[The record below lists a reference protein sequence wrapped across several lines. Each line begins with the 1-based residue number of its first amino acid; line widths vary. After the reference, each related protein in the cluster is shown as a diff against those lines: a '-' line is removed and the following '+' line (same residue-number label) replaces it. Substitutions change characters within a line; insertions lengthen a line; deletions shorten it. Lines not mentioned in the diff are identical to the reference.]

1 MRSLTLLRTLVYCL
15 IALPA
20 TAQSTFAGVRLDKLP
35 TVFVTDR
42 SGTETAGKLVRLTD
56 SVVEL
61 RTEYGDKRFTA
72 DEVSLIERDGDSLKN
87 GTLTGFYT
95 GLFVDLMVWKSC
107 QRDCGSGT
115 ATFALITT
123 GLYTAIGTAIDAAI
137 PGRTRIWPAKG
148 KSATSHLAFAIAP
161 ARRTAFVGWRLR

>member
-1 MRSLTLLRTLVYCL
+1 MRSLTFLRTFVYCL

-20 TAQSTFAGVRLDKLP
+20 MAQSTFAGARLDALP

-42 SGTETAGKLVRLTD
+42 GGTETAGKLLGLTD
-56 SVVEL
+56 NVLQL
-61 RTEYGDKRFTA
+61 RTVDGDKTFTA

-87 GTLTGFYT
+87 GTLTGFYV
-95 GLFVDLMVWKSC
+95 GLLLDLMVLKGC
-107 QRDCGSGT
+107 HGDCGSGT
-115 ATFALITT
+115 TAFSLIST
-123 GLYTAIGTAIDAAI
+123 GVYTAIGTAIDAAV

-148 KSATSHLAFAIAP
+148 KSALSHLAFAIAP

>member
-1 MRSLTLLRTLVYCL
+1 MEAFHEIAHTAPHPRLL
-15 IALPA
+15 P
-20 TAQSTFAGVRLDKLP
+20 
-35 TVFVTDR
+35 DR
-42 SGTETAGKLVRLTD
+42 APRDGTIHIRGRQARQA
-56 SVVEL
+56 
-61 RTEYGDKRFTA
+61 A

-107 QRDCGSGT
+107 PRHCGSGT
-115 ATFALITT
+115 ATLALITT

-148 KSATSHLAFAIAP
+148 TSALSHLALAIAP
-161 ARRTAFVGWRLR
+161 TRRTAFVGWKLR